1 MSSTVRWISAFIVWL
16 LLCLSTPA
24 IAQRGESCDAKPRY
38 ILVTVLELDFYTRSQ
53 SKDGSGL
60 VKHEAISG
68 KIPNGRL
75 QMIDRCGNG
84 VIQMSDNNG
93 IGSGKG
99 KPGKAII
106 EDFLYSEGGEIR
118 TLLRYFVK
126 ESMADLCRA
135 MKDCSDATS
144 SRP

>member
-1 MSSTVRWISAFIVWL
+1 MR
-16 LLCLSTPA
+16 LSFGCCCVCPR
-24 IAQRGESCDAKPRY
+24 QPLHRGANPCDAKPRY

-93 IGSGKG
+93 IGPGKG

-135 MKDCSDATS
+135 MKDCSERNFVTTLN
-144 SRP
+144 